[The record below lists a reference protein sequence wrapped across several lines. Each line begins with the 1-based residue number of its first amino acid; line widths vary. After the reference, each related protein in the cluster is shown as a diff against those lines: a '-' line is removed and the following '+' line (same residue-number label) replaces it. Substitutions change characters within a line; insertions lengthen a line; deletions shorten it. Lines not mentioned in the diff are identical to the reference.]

1 MALDVEERLHR
12 QCPTGAAWGAEAM
25 AASTIPAAAGFR
37 QRILILDRKPMT
49 DLRTAIATAAERLRA
64 ARRVTVLTG
73 AGVSAASGVPTFRG
87 QDGLWRNFRAE
98 DLATPHAFRRDPDT
112 VWAWY
117 DWRRQ
122 RIAQAAPNAA
132 HRVLAAWTARDQRCT
147 LITQNVDGLHER
159 AGTERLVRLHG
170 SIWHLRCARGCTPES
185 WTDLSV
191 PLVPL
196 PPRCRHCH
204 QLARPDVVWFG
215 EPLRPAD
222 LAAARDATACDLFL
236 AVGTSSVV
244 YPAAGLLDE
253 ARRRGA
259 FTIEINAEATAVSN
273 RVDLAIAGRAE
284 VVLPAISRESH
295 PLLMV
300 P

>member
-1 MALDVEERLHR
+1 
-12 QCPTGAAWGAEAM
+12 
-25 AASTIPAAAGFR
+25 
-37 QRILILDRKPMT
+37 MT
-49 DLRTAIATAAERLRA
+49 ATAAITTAAGRLRA

-87 QDGLWRNFRAE
+87 QEGLWRNFRAE
-98 DLATPHAFRRDPDT
+98 DLATPGAFRRDPDT

-122 RIAQAAPNAA
+122 RIALAVPNAA

-147 LITQNVDGLHER
+147 LVTQNVDGLHER

-170 SIWHLRCARGCTPES
+170 SIWHLRCVRGCTSES
-185 WTDLSV
+185 WPDFSV
-191 PLVPL
+191 PLAPL
-196 PPRCRHCH
+196 PPRCRHCN

-222 LAAARDATACDLFL
+222 LTAALDATACDVFL

-259 FTIEINAEATAVSN
+259 FTIEINAETTAVSGK
-273 RVDLAIAGRAE
+273 VDLAIAGRAE